1 MLQSAEVPMLR
12 LARLLPFL
20 AIPLTA
26 CNQASAQTA
35 IKFTN
40 AYPNVKFDRPV
51 YFGAFPGRA
60 KTNVVL
66 EQHAGNALIVY
77 VKTDGSVATDT
88 LYHREV
94 NQANEMGL
102 LGIAFH
108 PDFNANHKYYI
119 SYNPNGNSL
128 YDIVEERIAD
138 ATGMKD
144 GGTARILIKIEDPY
158 ENHNG
163 GTIAFGPKDG
173 YLYYGIGDGGSGGDP
188 NGNGQNTNAWLGKLH
203 RIDVNG
209 KDTGLE
215 YKIPADNPFATSG
228 GRKEVIAYGLRNPWK
243 WSFDP
248 LTGDMWVGD
257 VGQDKIEEVDFIPA
271 NQLNKGGNYGWKVM
285 EGKTGTN
292 NGSMI
297 LPVFDYDRPT
307 GGNCVIGGVVY
318 RGNPASK
325 YYGTYFFSDNGSSKF
340 WSLKANGTGDATVTS
355 LGTTPTGLSSFGTDA
370 EGKIYAVGLGNGT
383 IYFLDNPDLTPA
395 VSLRAEAAY
404 HGPRARAFTAR
415 AGGSLDAAAFS
426 ASPVLEIFSLSG
438 NRLGALRKDDARL
451 PGDMDAGVYLL
462 RPVQGQGA
470 PDLLRV
476 R

>member
-1 MLQSAEVPMLR
+1 MSRQAGFLTI
-12 LARLLPFL
+12 LAVS
-20 AIPLTA
+20 LTA
-26 CNQASAQTA
+26 CVQASAQTT

-40 AYPNVKFDRPV
+40 AYPNVKFDLPV

-66 EQHAGNALIVY
+66 EQHKGNALIVY
-77 VKTDGSVATDT
+77 LKADGSVAKDT

-94 NQANEMGL
+94 DQSNEMGL

-108 PDFNANHKYYI
+108 PDFNANRKYYI
-119 SYNPNGNSL
+119 AYNPKGTPY

-144 GGTARILIKIEDPY
+144 GGTGRVLIKIDDPY
-158 ENHNG
+158 SNHNG

-173 YLYYGIGDGGSGGDP
+173 YLYYGVGDGGSGGDP
-188 NGNGQNTNAWLGKLH
+188 NANGQNTNAWLAKLH

-215 YKIPADNPFATSG
+215 YKIPADNPFVAGG

-248 LTGDMWVGD
+248 LTGEMWVGD
-257 VGQDKIEEVDFIPA
+257 VGQDKIEEVDLIPA
-271 NQLNKGGNYGWKVM
+271 NQLNKGGNYGWKIM
-285 EGKTGTN
+285 EGKSGTN

-297 LPVFDYDRPT
+297 LPIFTYEHT
-307 GGNCVIGGVVY
+307 TGNCVIGGVVY

-325 YYGTYFFSDNGSSKF
+325 YYGTYFVADNGTSKF
-340 WSLKANGTGDATVTS
+340 WNLKANGTGDATVTD
-355 LGTTPTGLSSFGTDA
+355 LNNTPTGLSSFGTDA
-370 EGKIYAVGLGNGT
+370 EGRIYACGLSNGT
-383 IYFLDNPDLTPA
+383 IYYLDDPDLTPV
-395 VSLRAEAAY
+395 VSLRAESPL
-404 HGPRARAFTAR
+404 HGPRGRNFTAR
-415 AGGSLDAAAFS
+415 PGSSLDAGAFA

-438 NRLGALRKDDARL
+438 NRLGALRKEDARL
-451 PGDMDAGVYLL
+451 PADMDAGLYLL
-462 RPVQGQGA
+462 KPVQGRGA